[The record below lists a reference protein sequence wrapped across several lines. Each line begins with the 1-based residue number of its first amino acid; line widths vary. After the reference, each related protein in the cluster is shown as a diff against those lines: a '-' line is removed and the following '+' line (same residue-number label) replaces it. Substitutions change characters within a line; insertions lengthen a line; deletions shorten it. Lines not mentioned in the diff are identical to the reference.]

1 MPTGDGDEEASM
13 RRPLPID
20 RIDRLFAEWD
30 RPDSPGCALAVIRA
44 GAVLYARGYGSA
56 NLEYGLPITPATV
69 FVAGSVAKQFTAC
82 AIYLLA
88 HDGLL
93 ALDDPVRAYVPDAP
107 AYCDP
112 VTIRH
117 LLHHTGGLRDH
128 WAVLRLAD
136 YPDDGVYTEADI
148 MDLLRRQRGLV
159 TAPGAAFCYSNP
171 GYILLS
177 MVVRQAGGRPLPAF
191 AEERIFAPLG
201 MRDTRFHDDHR
212 RLVPRRA
219 DGHEPADGGGWR
231 LFMPHGD
238 LVGNGGLL
246 TTVEDLARWDGAF
259 YTGAVGGME
268 LIARLLT
275 PGTLNDGQPVL
286 TFGHRYAGGLL
297 LGDYRGVPIVHHPG
311 GNTGYRAQL
320 VRFPAQRLSVGCLC
334 NVRTMDPTAL
344 AFRVAEVWLGDELGP
359 SSALP
364 PAPPASSA
372 PEPAAALS
380 ADQRAAAPGLYDST
394 EVGTTFSVTLGDGAL
409 RLRSR
414 RGQEWSLRPL
424 GGDDFAVDGLE
435 GGGLTFRREE
445 AIVGFELSAD
455 RAARLAFNKRA
466 AVGDR

>member
-1 MPTGDGDEEASM
+1 L

-30 RPDSPGCALAVIRA
+30 RLDSPGCALAVIRA

-88 HDGLL
+88 QDGLL

-136 YPDDGVYTEADI
+136 YPDDGVYSEADI

-159 TAPGAAFCYSNP
+159 TAPGATFCYSNP

-177 MVVRQAGGRPLPAF
+177 MVVRQASGRALRAF
-191 AEERIFAPLG
+191 ADERIFAPLG

-219 DGHEPADGGGWR
+219 DGHEPAEGGGWR
-231 LFMPHGD
+231 LFMPHSD

-246 TTVEDLARWDGAF
+246 TTVEDLARWDANF
-259 YTGAVGGME
+259 YAGAVGGMG

-275 PGTLNDGQPVL
+275 PGALNDGQPVL
-286 TFGHRYAGGLL
+286 NFGHRYAGGLL
-297 LGDYRGVPIVHHPG
+297 LGAYRGLPIVHHPG

-320 VRFPAQRLSVGCLC
+320 VRFPAQRLSVACLC
-334 NVRTMDPTAL
+334 NLRTMDPTAL
-344 AFRVAEVWLGDELGP
+344 AFGVADVCLEDELGP
-359 SSALP
+359 
-364 PAPPASSA
+364 PPAS
-372 PEPAAALS
+372 PPATPATPALALS
-380 ADQRAAAPGLYDST
+380 AGQRVEAPGLYDSA
-394 EVGTTFSVTLGDGAL
+394 EVGTTFGVTLGGGAL

-414 RGQEWSLRPL
+414 RGQEWGLRPL
-424 GGDDFAVDGLE
+424 GGDEFAVDGLE
-435 GGGLTFRREE
+435 GGRLTFRREGE
-445 AIVGFELSAD
+445 AIAGFELSAD
-455 RAARLAFNKRA
+455 RAARLAFDKRA
-466 AVGDR
+466 TAGDR